1 MPPFPRS
8 SVATALT
15 VAAAICC
22 SAAFA
27 GTPARAAGLNL
38 AGEEFTAPSAVLTP
52 HATGGDPYCGAT
64 QQGSVDYSVS
74 GSASGP
80 YPGTFSETGQWDFDL
95 ITEQTFNA
103 RFTIVSGGSTIRGYI
118 AYDQTATGPEGR
130 TLIAN
135 YGSCTASQS
144 GGAYS
149 VCANEAFA
157 GSCAGQS
164 IAQIGAEGFSQVFVG
179 TPRVTAF
186 TPISAITGST
196 VTLTG
201 SGFSGANQVRFGA
214 RSASFTVVSS
224 SQIEAVVPN
233 GTKAGKIVVS
243 TPLGSASS
251 PASFSPTLSVL
262 AVSPSSGRPGRLVA
276 VKGVGFTPS
285 ASVSFAG
292 ASAASV
298 TYVSPGE
305 LKVTVPALAHS
316 GPISVTNSIAPAGT
330 VSSASGFTV
339 L

>member
-1 MPPFPRS
+1 MHPIRRS
-8 SVATALT
+8 SVALALT
-15 VAAAICC
+15 IAAAICC
-22 SAAFA
+22 YVALAGASAL
-27 GTPARAAGLNL
+27 AAGVNL
-38 AGEEFTAPSAVLTP
+38 AGEEFTAASAALTP

-95 ITEQTFNA
+95 ITEQTFHA
-103 RFTIVSGGSTIRGYI
+103 QFTIVSGASTIRGHI

-135 YGSCTASQS
+135 YGSCTGSQS

-164 IAQIGAEGFSQVFVG
+164 IAQIDSEGFSQVFVG
-179 TPRVTAF
+179 TPRVTTF
-186 TPISAITGST
+186 TPTSAITGST

-201 SGFSGANQVRFGA
+201 SGFSGASQVRFGT
-214 RSASFTVVSS
+214 RSAIFSVVSS
-224 SQIEAVVPN
+224 SQIQAIVPN

-243 TPLGSASS
+243 TPFGSA
-251 PASFSPTLSVL
+251 ASALGFSPTLSVL
-262 AVSPSSGRPGRLVA
+262 AVSPASGRPGRLVA
-276 VKGVGFTPS
+276 VKGVGFAPS
-285 ASVSFAG
+285 TSVSFAG
-292 ASAASV
+292 TRAASV
-298 TYVSPGE
+298 TFVSSGE
-305 LKVTVPALAHS
+305 LRVAVPAFAAS
-316 GPISVTNSIAPAGT
+316 GPVSVTNSLAPAGT
-330 VSSASGFTV
+330 VSSSSSFTV